1 MLTIKQVKQLKKHS
15 KEAVESLPEDHP
27 WIHFLGALDALCD
40 TALELYASMNKK
52 EVLEL
57 QELFDRIVCLAVEGP
72 EVATKG
78 QILEAIRKEA
88 ITGYNLCKQILGG
101 KTMFEALYK
110 EFGKEMDCP
119 YDHQHYKDMGMT
131 YCPHCLDKFKG
142 ER

>member
-88 ITGYNLCKQILGG
+88 ITGYNLCKQILGR
-101 KTMFEALYK
+101 
-110 EFGKEMDCP
+110 
-119 YDHQHYKDMGMT
+119 
-131 YCPHCLDKFKG
+131 FK
-142 ER
+142 